1 MAKWKDGV
9 EHGIYATARR
19 WRDDCLLADGGLWSP
34 AGTWSR
40 DNVIAL
46 DTLFNGNEMLGEEG
60 DFGDKFDAQIADAT
74 AEVRR
79 LAAEM
84 LAVHFLFTM
93 SVTRRGKLAVINR
106 VLNPLGESLARDSP
120 LGQVLARGIGGPGV
134 GFNTRRD
141 LQYGFL
147 VDFCKRAK
155 AMGADALRATLD
167 DPAATKEF
175 ADQTKRRWKREMRHI
190 LLHLLHPDQFE
201 RMSSGRHK
209 RLIGEA
215 LGEFLP
221 PDDAG
226 DLDDDDRV
234 LLIRNELEQRQIKG
248 TWPKGYLDF
257 YYAPLMG
264 IWRTGAGEEEDR
276 DGDGEGVSLIEALEW
291 RKQAILYGPPGTS
304 KTHRVNDLIGL
315 LIRRAALRAWGAKA
329 YFDATDRIEQLAH
342 DRVDWLQLHPAYSY
356 EDFVR
361 GMRIVNGDTVYE
373 PGALLSRVSTLAT
386 EAVEHPE
393 LAEIPWVMV
402 LDEINR
408 TDLSRL
414 LGEAF
419 SLLEPDMRG
428 KTVGLPGLQGGKTEQ
443 IKMPDNLVIIG
454 TMNLIDQSVEQ
465 IDFALR
471 RRFHWH
477 PCTFNRSLLLHII
490 YDRLADLGTPTK
502 HLEREQLSSQLERF
516 ADRAV
521 AVNALIAGIDELGE
535 EYEIGHTIFAD
546 IARPLYQT
554 IRGYSSVRS
563 YYLWDSS
570 GAMSPITDLWR
581 FQLRPL
587 LDQYLGSLPASDR
600 RETIDTL
607 YAALTTPP

>member
-9 EHGIYATARR
+9 EHGIYATAER
-19 WRDDCLLADGGLWSP
+19 WRDECLIADGGLWSP
-34 AGTWSR
+34 AGTWSQG
-40 DNVIAL
+40 NVVAL
-46 DTLFNGNEMLGEEG
+46 DDLFNGNELLGEG

-84 LAVHFLFTM
+84 LAVHFLFTT
-93 SVTRRGKLAVINR
+93 SVTRKGKLTVINR
-106 VLNPLGESLARDSP
+106 VLAPLGESLARDSP
-120 LGQVLARGIGGPGV
+120 IGQVMAHGIGGPGV

-147 VDFCKRAK
+147 IDFCKRAK
-155 AMGADALRATLD
+155 ELGADALRATLD
-167 DPAATKEF
+167 DPAVTKDF
-175 ADQTKRRWKREMRHI
+175 ADQTQRRWKREMRHI
-190 LLHLLHPDQFE
+190 VLHLLHPDHFE

-221 PDDAG
+221 PDVG
-226 DLDDDDRV
+226 ELDDDDRV
-234 LLIRNELEQRQIKG
+234 QVIRNELERREIKG
-248 TWPKGYLDF
+248 TWPRGYLDF

-264 IWRTGAGEEEDR
+264 IWRTGASEVEDH
-276 DGDGEGVSLIEALEW
+276 DDDEGVTLIEALEW

-315 LIRRAALRAWGAKA
+315 LVRRAALRSWGAKD
-329 YFDATDRIEQLAH
+329 YFDSTDRIEQLAH

-373 PGALLSRVSTLAT
+373 PGALLGRITALAR

-393 LAEIPWVMV
+393 LADIPWVMV

-428 KTVGLPGLQGGKTEQ
+428 KTARLPGLQGGETEE
-443 IKMPDNLVIIG
+443 ITIPDNLVIIG

-477 PCTFNRSLLLHII
+477 PCTFNRDLLLHIVFE
-490 YDRLADLGTPTK
+490 RLADLGVPTK
-502 HLEREQLSSQLERF
+502 HLERDQLRSQLEHF
-516 ADRAV
+516 GDRAV
-521 AVNALIAGIDELGE
+521 AVNAQIAGIDELGE

-554 IRGYSSVRS
+554 IRGYSSVRT

-570 GAMSPITDLWR
+570 GAMAPIADLWR

-587 LDQYLGSLPASDR
+587 LDQYLGSLPAGDR

-607 YAALTTPP
+607 YASLTERP